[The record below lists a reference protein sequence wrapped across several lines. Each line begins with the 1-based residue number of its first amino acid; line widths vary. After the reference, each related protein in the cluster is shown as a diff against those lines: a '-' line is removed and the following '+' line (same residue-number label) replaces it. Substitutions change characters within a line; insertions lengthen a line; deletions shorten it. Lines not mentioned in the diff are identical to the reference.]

1 MFDVEVVKD
10 KKVMDVK
17 IDPTSGKVVAM
28 TEDKTDHDDGR
39 DQDD

>member
-1 MFDVEVVKD
+1 
-10 KKVMDVK
+10 MDVK